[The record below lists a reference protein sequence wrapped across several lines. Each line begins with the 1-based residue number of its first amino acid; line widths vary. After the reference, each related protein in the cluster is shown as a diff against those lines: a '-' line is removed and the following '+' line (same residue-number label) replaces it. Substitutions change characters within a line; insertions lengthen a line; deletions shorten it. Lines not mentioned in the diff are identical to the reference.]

1 MSNLM
6 MSKRRMR
13 QVRPTNI
20 GKNEWSFKEG
30 TPQIEF
36 SMKGVEVCVG
46 KTLRL
51 NGVFEVFGS
60 DNLKPKNNVADGKNV
75 LIDSRIGLHSVIE
88 NITINNATTGR
99 NYEIVKHYN
108 RLITTL
114 LPKSTSQSN
123 YVGGGIDINGAT
135 SKQAQTGNLCNRQ
148 LSFSL
153 PLHAGILKEN
163 LDLSLLGG
171 LNIVFDLASDSF
183 VLHDDNYINSTDTTA
198 TGSYYKLKDLVL
210 TYDAIIP
217 TGKAAAS
224 MANARSGSFNYTS
237 FSSYFTT
244 IVSADSNH
252 IFNLNSSLT
261 KSIMMN
267 IVPSKWVNNFQRNSS
282 MATPLLNDV
291 GGELKKKAKL
301 KDITYLRNNIKYPL
315 DFTIPAKDFIK
326 QTNNPNASL
335 LFENINAIKVPSKN
349 VSTLISPVNVRGFG
363 NVRQNA
369 AQYFATSN
377 VNGSQDP
384 IFNLSICYDHIKELG
399 VSFKNA
405 PFGFRVRSEL
415 TNGSDNPHSVFL
427 FVQQM
432 NTLQINNGA
441 ITTST

>member
-1 MSNLM
+1 
-6 MSKRRMR
+6 
-13 QVRPTNI
+13 
-20 GKNEWSFKEG
+20 
-30 TPQIEF
+30 
-36 SMKGVEVCVG
+36 
-46 KTLRL
+46 
-51 NGVFEVFGS
+51 
-60 DNLKPKNNVADGKNV
+60 
-75 LIDSRIGLHSVIE
+75 
-88 NITINNATTGR
+88 
-99 NYEIVKHYN
+99 
-108 RLITTL
+108 
-114 LPKSTSQSN
+114 
-123 YVGGGIDINGAT
+123 
-135 SKQAQTGNLCNRQ
+135 
-148 LSFSL
+148 
-153 PLHAGILKEN
+153 
-163 LDLSLLGG
+163 
-171 LNIVFDLASDSF
+171 
-183 VLHDDNYINSTDTTA
+183 
-198 TGSYYKLKDLVL
+198 
-210 TYDAIIP
+210 
-217 TGKAAAS
+217 
-224 MANARSGSFNYTS
+224 
-237 FSSYFTT
+237 
-244 IVSADSNH
+244 
-252 IFNLNSSLT
+252 
-261 KSIMMN
+261 MN

-291 GGELKKKAKL
+291 GGSLKKKAKL

-363 NVRQNA
+363 NIRQNA
-369 AQYFATSN
+369 DQYFATSN